1 LILLGVFFA
10 CSSWNA
16 FDQSQTNSKPKP
28 EYAEGLEA
36 RKSFEETMKALFR
49 APKPVSKKPR
59 KGKD

>member
-1 LILLGVFFA
+1 LHVHLGTPLTKA
-10 CSSWNA
+10 K
-16 FDQSQTNSKPKP
+16 QIRKPKP